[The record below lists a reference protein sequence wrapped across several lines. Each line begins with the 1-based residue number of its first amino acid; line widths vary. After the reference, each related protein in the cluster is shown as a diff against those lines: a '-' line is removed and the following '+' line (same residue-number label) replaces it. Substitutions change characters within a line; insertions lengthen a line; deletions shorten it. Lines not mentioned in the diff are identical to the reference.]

1 MFFLIFHVEFQL
13 YFTEFLKVYV
23 TVLLLKEYLT
33 SKIDKSVPIVCCFF
47 CRFMKPLI
55 PLELFPPMNSF
66 SLGKKTFT
74 TWNVLTSEVYL
85 TCINFWIFHPNH
97 LKPCLEVIRLPSWP
111 KILKFNV
118 KTPFLRFWLPE
129 KLVLT
134 NFKFN
139 FSESGP
145 RSVLILPKPVFLFK
159 FSNI

>member
-33 SKIDKSVPIVCCFF
+33 SKIDKSVPVVCCFF
-47 CRFMKPLI
+47 CKFMKPLI
-55 PLELFPPMNSF
+55 PLELFPPMYSF

-85 TCINFWIFHPNH
+85 TCVNFWILHDH

-111 KILKFNV
+111 KILKFSV
-118 KTPFLRFWLPE
+118 KMPFFAFLTPWKISFD
-129 KLVLT
+129 
-134 NFKFN
+134 KF
-139 FSESGP
+139 
-145 RSVLILPKPVFLFK
+145 
-159 FSNI
+159 